1 MVNLPMGSARTFT
14 PRRLSDKRL
23 APFLII
29 LAAVC
34 WGTIGIFTRELQA
47 AGFTSVQITAARCA
61 VTALCVVTALL
72 LTDREKLKIAPK
84 DIWLF
89 IGTGLLSI
97 VFFNICYFTSIQYL
111 TLSMASVL
119 LYTAPFFVMLMS
131 LFLFHERMTVQK
143 GIALILA
150 FSGCVLTAGILG
162 GGVTGITEIGIL
174 IGLGS
179 GFGYALYTIFGRL
192 ALKKYHPITITA
204 YTFVVAGVGILPFC
218 DVGGMIWISAE
229 NPGILL
235 YVLILS
241 IGCTVL
247 PYFLYTKGLKYVEGG
262 KASVMAFVEPMVATL
277 IGIFLFHE
285 QMTLVNMTGVVLIFL
300 AVVLLNR
307 RRASF
312 SADTD

>member
-1 MVNLPMGSARTFT
+1 MRSARSFT
-14 PRRLSDKRL
+14 PLYLSDKRA

-47 AGFTSVQITAARCA
+47 AGFTSVQITAARCI
-61 VTALCVVTALL
+61 VTALCVVTALM
-72 LTDREKLKIAPK
+72 LTDREKLKIAPT
-84 DIWLF
+84 DLWLF

-131 LFLFHERMTVQK
+131 VFLFHERMTGQK

-150 FSGCVLTAGILG
+150 FSGCVLTAGLIG
-162 GGVTGITEIGIL
+162 GGVSGITEIGIL

-192 ALKKYHPITITA
+192 ALRKYHPVTITA
-204 YTFVVAGVGILPFC
+204 YTFVVAGVGLLPFC
-218 DVGGMIWISAE
+218 DVGGMILLSAKT
-229 NPGILL
+229 PGVLP

-247 PYFLYTKGLKYVEGG
+247 PYFLYTKGLKHVEGG

-277 IGIFLFHE
+277 IGICLFHE
-285 QMTLVNMTGVVLIFL
+285 QMTLFNITGVALIFL
-300 AVVLLNR
+300 AVVLLNKKR
-307 RRASF
+307 TAF
-312 SADTD
+312 PADAP

>member
-97 VFFNICYFTSIQYL
+97 VFFNTYKNQ
-111 TLSMASVL
+111 
-119 LYTAPFFVMLMS
+119 
-131 LFLFHERMTVQK
+131 
-143 GIALILA
+143 
-150 FSGCVLTAGILG
+150 
-162 GGVTGITEIGIL
+162 
-174 IGLGS
+174 
-179 GFGYALYTIFGRL
+179 
-192 ALKKYHPITITA
+192 
-204 YTFVVAGVGILPFC
+204 
-218 DVGGMIWISAE
+218 
-229 NPGILL
+229 
-235 YVLILS
+235 
-241 IGCTVL
+241 
-247 PYFLYTKGLKYVEGG
+247 
-262 KASVMAFVEPMVATL
+262 
-277 IGIFLFHE
+277 
-285 QMTLVNMTGVVLIFL
+285 
-300 AVVLLNR
+300 
-307 RRASF
+307 
-312 SADTD
+312 

>member
-1 MVNLPMGSARTFT
+1 MGSARTFT
-14 PRRLSDKRL
+14 PRHLSDNRL

-47 AGFTSVQITAARCA
+47 EGFTSIQITAARCA
-61 VTALCVVTALL
+61 VTALCLVTGLL
-72 LTDREKLKIAPK
+72 LTDRDKLKIVPK

-89 IGTGLLSI
+89 IGTGLMSI
-97 VFFNICYFTSIQYL
+97 VFFNICYFTSIKYL

-131 LFLFHERMTVQK
+131 LFLFHEKMTIQK

-150 FSGCVLTAGILG
+150 FSGCVLTAGIIG
-162 GGVTGITEIGIL
+162 GEVSSITEFGIL

-192 ALKKYHPITITA
+192 ALKKYHPITITT
-204 YTFVVAGVGILPFC
+204 YTFLVAAVGILPFC
-218 DVGGMIWISAE
+218 DAGKMIQLSME
-229 NPGILL
+229 NTGVLPYI
-235 YVLILS
+235 LILS
-241 IGCTVL
+241 VVCTVL
-247 PYFLYTKGLKYVEGG
+247 PYFLYTKGLKHVEGG

-285 QMTLVNMTGVVLIFL
+285 QMTLLNMTGVVLIF
-300 AVVLLNR
+300 AAIVLLNSR
-307 RRASF
+307 IRS
-312 SADTD
+312 SGVLESP

>member
-1 MVNLPMGSARTFT
+1 MVSTSIFTDRTI
-14 PRRLSDKRL
+14 SDNRL

-47 AGFTSVQITAARCA
+47 AGFTSVQITAARCG
-61 VTALCVVTALL
+61 VTALCMVTGLL
-72 LTDREKLKIAPK
+72 LTDRDKLKIDPK

-89 IGTGLLSI
+89 IGTGLMSI

-131 LFLFHERMTVQK
+131 LFLFNERMTVQK
-143 GIALILA
+143 GIALLLA
-150 FSGCVLTAGILG
+150 FSGCVLTAGIIG
-162 GGVTGITEIGIL
+162 GNVSGITEAGVI

-192 ALKKYHPITITA
+192 ALKKYHPVTITA
-204 YTFVVAGVGILPFC
+204 YTFLVAALGILPFC
-218 DVGGMIWISAE
+218 DVGGMIRLSAG
-229 NPGILL
+229 NPGILP
-235 YVLILS
+235 YILILS
-241 IGCTVL
+241 IVCTVL
-247 PYFLYTKGLKYVEGG
+247 PYFLYTKGLKHVEGG

-285 QMTLVNMTGVVLIFL
+285 QMTLLNMTGVVLIF
-300 AVVLLNR
+300 AAIVLLNR
-307 RRASF
+307 RSRS
-312 SADTD
+312 STVHGPP